1 MMRSSQTPLS
11 SAVSAAFAAAIFALA
26 VSGAAVAADI
36 PITIAA
42 SPAAASATAT
52 TAEMLPLTQ
61 VRLQKLVQLNLTNGE
76 DDVIAAPFAVALG
89 LSKGGEKVVGHQTIF
104 DLGNNKVIFSRLTGP
119 VEGFNLGLVASD
131 GIYVFRVDKD
141 LNLVAAAQKM
151 LGAEVAPIPEEKAR
165 RNLAVVCDLLAKIS
179 DHVDFSAASSQ
190 PAAPLPAA
198 FCPLLC
204 PTLARASPRWR
215 CWPGTWRQATAWR
228 SSTAC
233 WKCSRTRRRSTSLR
247 ATTVRCLRGRVAR
260 AAARRAVPRAVAA
273 RRHAPRPP
281 PAR

>member
-52 TAEMLPLTQ
+52 TAEMLPLTP

-198 FCPLLC
+198 
-204 PTLARASPRWR
+204 
-215 CWPGTWRQATAWR
+215 
-228 SSTAC
+228 
-233 WKCSRTRRRSTSLR
+233 
-247 ATTVRCLRGRVAR
+247 
-260 AAARRAVPRAVAA
+260 
-273 RRHAPRPP
+273 
-281 PAR
+281 PAGH

>member
-1 MMRSSQTPLS
+1 M
-11 SAVSAAFAAAIFALA
+11 
-26 VSGAAVAADI
+26 
-36 PITIAA
+36 
-42 SPAAASATAT
+42 
-52 TAEMLPLTQ
+52 
-61 VRLQKLVQLNLTNGE
+61 
-76 DDVIAAPFAVALG
+76 ALG

-198 FCPLLC
+198 
-204 PTLARASPRWR
+204 
-215 CWPGTWRQATAWR
+215 
-228 SSTAC
+228 
-233 WKCSRTRRRSTSLR
+233 
-247 ATTVRCLRGRVAR
+247 
-260 AAARRAVPRAVAA
+260 
-273 RRHAPRPP
+273 
-281 PAR
+281 PAGH